1 MSSARSSMPEV
12 PARMWAIR
20 LHSPDG
26 PAGLVYEQADTP
38 RPKEGEAL
46 VRVFAAAITRGE
58 LDWPTDRLPAIPSY
72 EFSGVVVA
80 AAGEDRDTMVGDP
93 VYALSAF
100 DRDGAAA
107 EYVAVRNEFLA
118 PKPGSLGY
126 VESAAV
132 PLAALSAWQGL
143 FDHGQLQKGQRV
155 LVHGAAGGVG
165 SYAVQLAHQ
174 HGAHVIGT
182 ASTRNLE
189 AARKLGADQ
198 IIDST
203 SDRFEEAAKVV
214 DLVFD
219 TVGGDRLERSLAV
232 LRAGGRLV
240 SVAEEPP
247 GERAAAL
254 GITATY
260 FVVEPNRPQLLEL
273 ARWIDRGA
281 VRPLVDEVFPL
292 ADARKAF
299 ERSLGDHGAGKIV
312 LRVADEAE

>member
-1 MSSARSSMPEV
+1 
-12 PARMWAIR
+12 
-20 LHSPDG
+20 
-26 PAGLVYEQADTP
+26 
-38 RPKEGEAL
+38 
-46 VRVFAAAITRGE
+46 
-58 LDWPTDRLPAIPSY
+58 
-72 EFSGVVVA
+72 VVA
-80 AAGEDRDTMVGDP
+80 GSTDDSEVSIGDP
-93 VYALSAF
+93 VFALSSF

-107 EYVAVRNEFLA
+107 EYVAVPAQILA
-118 PKPGSLGY
+118 RKPGTLGY

-143 FDHGQLQKGQRV
+143 FDHGDLQSGQTV
-155 LVHGAAGGVG
+155 LIHGAAGGVG
-165 SYAVQLAHQ
+165 SCAIQLAHQ
-174 HGAHVIGT
+174 RGAHVIGT

-203 SDRFEEAAKVV
+203 TDRFEEAVKQV

-254 GITATY
+254 WINATY
-260 FVVEPNRPQLLEL
+260 FVVEPNRPQLLAL
-273 ARWIDRGA
+273 ARWIDSGV
-281 VRPLVDEVFPL
+281 VRPLIDEVFPI

-299 ERSLGDHGAGKIV
+299 ECSLGGHGAGKIV